1 MRLKKKA
8 ERCRM
13 KDKKAQRVDN
23 IHINDRPMWIFQ
35 TMPLCFWCVSL
46 TYEGFILPL

>member
-23 IHINDRPMWIFQ
+23 IHINDRP
-35 TMPLCFWCVSL
+35 TVSVAVPPRD
-46 TYEGFILPL
+46 GR